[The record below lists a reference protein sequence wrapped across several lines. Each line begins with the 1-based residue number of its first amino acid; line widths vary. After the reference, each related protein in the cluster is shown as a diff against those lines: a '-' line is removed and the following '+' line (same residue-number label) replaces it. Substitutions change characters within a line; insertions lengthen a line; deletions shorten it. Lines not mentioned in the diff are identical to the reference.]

1 MIRNPFDEP
10 VDSGPAIGTMA
21 NLDQLSVLVV
31 EANQGMRAQLRAM
44 LEGFQINGVQFA
56 PTAGSAIR
64 RLREQRFDLILCE
77 FDLGESQD
85 GQHLLEDLRSKSII
99 PPETLFIMITSERNY
114 ERVIGAAELSPDDY
128 ILKPLTAGTLQ
139 VRLERALNKR
149 EVFLPLYRA
158 IAGGDPQQALDY
170 CLSAESEYPR
180 LRIDF
185 MRKRAEL
192 LASMGQTD
200 RAEAVFREILEIK
213 SIPWARLGLGRMLFA
228 RKAFGE
234 AAKLFEGLVAESSY
248 YLDAYDWLA
257 RTRKESGLAD
267 QACAVLADAVE
278 LSPHRMSRLRQYASA
293 SMDTGDFAKA
303 EQTMA
308 EVVRKGKYSDFRDPQ
323 DHVHLVRTQLA
334 QDRVAE
340 AQKTIHDLEQSMPGM
355 ASSAV
360 CSAFSKA
367 LVHQSTG
374 NAEGARAEIRKALEI
389 GKRARLETGLQHQ
402 LLDACLEA
410 RLDAEGSQLA
420 TEILRNAVDGATI
433 DATRAV
439 MKKRGRNDLAEAVEA
454 QLHAEVKAYVANGA
468 ALAQAGD
475 FDGAVKEMMSAVR
488 KMPGNHHVLF
498 NAALA
503 LLRHIEHKGW
513 NERFADQARTLIN
526 RVRRLDPGNARL
538 EAIINFSQ
546 ALAKKYGIQPTRPVP
561 PRAAPAT
568 EKTDRLAWVR

>member
-1 MIRNPFDEP
+1 
-10 VDSGPAIGTMA
+10 MA

-44 LEGFQINGVQFA
+44 LEGFQINRVQFA
-56 PTAGSAIR
+56 PSAGSAVR
-64 RLREQRFDLILCE
+64 RLREQRFDLILCD
-77 FDLGESQD
+77 FDLGEGQD
-85 GQHLLEDLRSKSII
+85 GQHLLEDLRNQSII

-158 IAGGDPQQALDY
+158 ITSGDPQQALDY
-170 CLSAESEYPR
+170 CISAESEYPR

-185 MRKRAEL
+185 MRKRADL
-192 LASMGQTD
+192 LASMGHTE
-200 RAEAVFREILEIK
+200 RAEAVFRDILEIK

-228 RKAFGE
+228 RKEFGE

-257 RTRKESGLAD
+257 RTRKQNGLAD
-267 QACAVLADAVE
+267 QACAVLANAVE
-278 LSPHRMSRLRQYASA
+278 LSPHRLSRLRQYASV
-293 SMDTGDFAKA
+293 SMDTGNFAKA

-334 QDRVAE
+334 QGRVAE
-340 AQKTIHDLEQSMPGM
+340 AEKTIRDLEQSMPGV
-355 ASSAV
+355 ASGAV
-360 CSAFSKA
+360 CSAFAKA
-367 LVHQSTG
+367 LIHQNTG
-374 NAEGARAEIRKALEI
+374 NIEGARVEINKALEI
-389 GKRARLETGLQHQ
+389 GTRAQLNTELKHQ

-420 TEILRNAVDGATI
+420 AEILRNAADEATI
-433 DATRAV
+433 EATREV
-439 MKKRGRNDLAEAVEA
+439 MKKRGRNDLADAVEA
-454 QLHAEVKAYVANGA
+454 KLHAEVKAYVANGA
-468 ALAQAGD
+468 SLAQAGD

-513 NERFADQARTLIN
+513 NERFADQARALIN
-526 RVRRLDPGNARL
+526 RARRLDPANARL

-546 ALAKKYGIQPTRPVP
+546 TLARKYGIQPSSAMP
-561 PRAAPAT
+561 PKPGQAA
-568 EKTDRLAWVR
+568 EKSDRLAWVR

>member
-1 MIRNPFDEP
+1 
-10 VDSGPAIGTMA
+10 MA
-21 NLDQLSVLVV
+21 NLDRLSVLVV

-44 LEGFQINGVQFA
+44 LESYQINRVQFS
-56 PTAGSAIR
+56 PTAGSAVR
-64 RLREQRFDLILCE
+64 RLREQQFDLIMCE
-77 FDLGESQD
+77 FDLGEGQD
-85 GQHLLEDLRSKSII
+85 GQHLLEDLRSQSII
-99 PPETLFIMITSERNY
+99 PPETLFIMITGERNY

-149 EVFLPLYRA
+149 ELFLPLHRA
-158 IAGGDPQQALDY
+158 VASGNAQAALEY
-170 CLSAESEYPR
+170 CIKAEHEYPR

-192 LASMGQTD
+192 LSSLGQTD
-200 RAEAVFREILEIK
+200 AAEAVFGEILEIK

-257 RTRKESGLAD
+257 RTRKQSGLAD
-267 QACAVLADAVE
+267 QACSVLANAVE
-278 LSPHRMSRLRQYASA
+278 LSPHRLSRLRQYASA

-323 DHVHLVRTQLA
+323 DHVQLVRTQLA
-334 QDRVAE
+334 QGRVADAE
-340 AQKTIHDLEQSMPGM
+340 KTIRDLEQSMPGM
-355 ASSAV
+355 ASSSV
-360 CSAFSKA
+360 CSAFAKA
-367 LVHQSTG
+367 LLHQNAG
-374 NAEGARAEIRKALEI
+374 NAEGSRAEIRKALEI
-389 GKRARLETGLQHQ
+389 ARNARLATELQHQ

-410 RLDAEGSQLA
+410 RLDDEGSQLA
-420 TEILRNAVDGATI
+420 SEILRNAVDEATI
-433 DATRAV
+433 ETTREV
-439 MKKRGRNDLAEAVEA
+439 MKKRGRNDLSDAVEA
-454 QLHAEVKAYVANGA
+454 KLHAEVKTYVANGA

-488 KMPGNHHVLF
+488 KLPGNHHVLF

-513 NERFADQARTLIN
+513 NERFADQARALIN
-526 RVRRLDPGNARL
+526 RARRLDPGNSRL

-546 ALAKKYGIQPTRPVP
+546 TLARKYGIQPASVMP
-561 PRAAPAT
+561 PRTTPTA
-568 EKTDRLAWVR
+568 EKADRLAWVR